1 MAKLTKFYFDELPKE
16 QQRRVTE
23 SFLDNGGSEDY
34 LNGKF
39 SREEVNVE
47 VVIDEDGTLY
57 DFRVFDPFQLVD
69 KELYVYAD
77 GWSNWLLE
85 YRDPAGNDIDTI
97 LQDQDGY
104 VVSSYCTVD
113 ERDPHLF
120 YIYLDELKSYW
131 IEHYGQENW
140 DEAQYEDL
148 DAEIQQNDP
157 ELYGCGTGS
166 NDRGEYLRYTT
177 DPTNL

>member
-1 MAKLTKFYFDELPKE
+1 MAKLTKCYFDELPKE

-85 YRDPAGNDIDTI
+85 YRDNAGHD
-97 LQDQDGY
+97 
-104 VVSSYCTVD
+104 VD
-113 ERDPHLF
+113 E
-120 YIYLDELKSYW
+120 ILDEFD
-131 IEHYGQENW
+131 GVPQ
-140 DEAQYEDL
+140 DD
-148 DAEIQQNDP
+148 
-157 ELYGCGTGS
+157 
-166 NDRGEYLRYTT
+166 
-177 DPTNL
+177 